1 MREGKRPKSRFR
13 GTLLSR
19 YLLII
24 VVALLFIPVV
34 FPVSLIGY
42 QLVQGVVLGNLVPK
56 PEERNDPYRTNNLE
70 SMWHREAQKLKGKT
84 PDQIDAKMNELHAAY
99 PKVDMFW
106 VDAKSRVRQ
115 PGTSRL
121 DLPPTW
127 EAADAV
133 AYLKRYKENTSQ
145 QFSVIAFIGDDKKL
159 SQGFM
164 VMQVA
169 RSELNTGGYEMSAQ
183 TSMIFF
189 GIIMLMFL
197 LFIAVS
203 WMFFVNMRRR
213 LLRLQSAMTVQHD
226 SGLPEPIIIK
236 KADEIGQLEY
246 AFNGMVYQLGS
257 SLKRER
263 EEEELRKRLIANLS
277 HDLRTPLTVVRSHV
291 FSLQKEQL
299 SDKGRELLKLT
310 ETKLGDLSGLIDN
323 LLSYNLLTSGKYT
336 LHPESTDVLRIVRE
350 SAAAWYPLWEKEGFE
365 ADIELPENPLFWTL
379 DAQWFRRILDNLFQN
394 VVRHAHSGRYIGIH
408 AERDAA
414 GKYAIVISDKG
425 KGMQS
430 ASGDKGAGIGLAI
443 VGFLTREMGLAMD
456 ISSTGGGTSVLIY
469 PASGSEPGLKLKERV

>member
-1 MREGKRPKSRFR
+1 MRKEKLFKSRFR

-24 VVALLFIPVV
+24 LFALLFIPVI
-34 FPVSLIGY
+34 FPASLVGY
-42 QLVQGVVLGNLVPK
+42 QLVQGLVFGNVFTK
-56 PEERNDPYRTNNLE
+56 PQVEDERYQTLNLE
-70 SMWHREAQKLKGKT
+70 KMWHKEAKALKGKT
-84 PDQIDAKMNELHAAY
+84 PEQIDAKISELNADY

-106 VDAKSRVRQ
+106 VDADSRVRK
-115 PGTSRL
+115 PENSRL
-121 DLPPTW
+121 DLPSTW
-127 EAADAV
+127 STADAIS
-133 AYLKRYKENTSQ
+133 YMKHYRESTE
-145 QFSVIAFIGDDKKL
+145 QFSVIAFIGDDEKL
-159 SQGFM
+159 NEGFM
-164 VMQVA
+164 VLQASRSALTPSSNDFSA
-169 RSELNTGGYEMSAQ
+169 RE
-183 TSMIFF
+183 SMIFF
-189 GIIMLMFL
+189 GIILLMFV

-213 LLRLQSAMTVQHD
+213 LLRLQSAMTVQND
-226 SGLPEPIIIK
+226 SGLPEPIVVK
-236 KADEIGQLEY
+236 KTDEIGQLED
-246 AFNGMVYQLGS
+246 AFNGMVHQLSS

-336 LHPESTDVLRIVRE
+336 LHPESKDVLRIVRE

-365 ADIELPENPLFWTL
+365 VDIDLPEEPLFWSV

-394 VVRHAHSGRYIGIH
+394 VVRHAHSGQYIGIH
-408 AERDAA
+408 AGA
-414 GKYAIVISDKG
+414 GAEGQTAIVISDKG
-425 KGMQS
+425 KGMQAS
-430 ASGDKGAGIGLAI
+430 SGDKGAGIGLAI
-443 VGFLTREMGLAMD
+443 VGFLTREMGLIMD
-456 ISSTGGGTSVLIY
+456 ISSTSGGTSILIY
-469 PASGSEPGLKLKERV
+469 PASDSEPGLKLKDRV